1 MGAGT
6 SPADGTHTDGPAGR
20 TGTSGTAGEPGE
32 ARGSEEA
39 RVPQEAGAR
48 GGPGQHGES
57 EASGAF
63 VADGA
68 SVADG
73 AGGAAVVTEGSG
85 STLEPSRRFS
95 LTRDTAR
102 PEGGGRAAPGDA
114 PAPARQWP
122 LLTVLCTAGLGLLIV
137 GTDPFAQ
144 AFRIG
149 AMLMGVALLAGAVLR
164 WVVPSVGMLAV
175 RSRFTDLVT
184 YGLMGTL
191 IVLLALMAQPQP
203 WLKVPFLQDVVHFTI
218 R

>member
-6 SPADGTHTDGPAGR
+6 SPADGTHAAGPAAEAQGPEEDVVSEG
-20 TGTSGTAGEPGE
+20 TGEAVAAQEPGKAEATGEPVAEAPGEPVAEAEGATAGG
-32 ARGSEEA
+32 
-39 RVPQEAGAR
+39 
-48 GGPGQHGES
+48 
-57 EASGAF
+57 
-63 VADGA
+63 
-68 SVADG
+68 G
-73 AGGAAVVTEGSG
+73 AGG
-85 STLEPSRRFS
+85 STWAPSRRFS

-137 GTDPFAQ
+137 GTNAFDQ
-144 AFRIG
+144 AFRVG
-149 AMLMGVALLAGAVLR
+149 AILMGVALLAGAVLR

-184 YGLMGTL
+184 YGLMGAL
-191 IVLLALMAQPQP
+191 IVLLAMMAQPDP
-203 WLKVPFLQDVVHFTI
+203 WLRVPILQDVVHFTI

>member
-6 SPADGTHTDGPAGR
+6 SPADGTR
-20 TGTSGTAGEPGE
+20 TGGPAGEPGTSAKAGEPE
-32 ARGSEEA
+32 AA
-39 RVPQEAGAR
+39 REAGAP
-48 GGPGQHGES
+48 GGPGDHEEAEALGAPVGE
-57 EASGAF
+57 ET
-63 VADGA
+63 DGA
-68 SVADG
+68 AAA
-73 AGGAAVVTEGSG
+73 AGGSG
-85 STLEPSRRFS
+85 SAREPSRRFS

-137 GTDPFAQ
+137 GTDPFAD

-164 WVVPSVGMLAV
+164 WAVPSVGMLAV

-191 IVLLALMAQPQP
+191 IVLLALMAQPEP
-203 WLKVPFLQDVVHFTI
+203 WLKVPFLQDVVRFTI

>member
-6 SPADGTHTDGPAGR
+6 SPADGTHTDRRHEDGTHAKGPA
-20 TGTSGTAGEPGE
+20 
-32 ARGSEEA
+32 EEA
-39 RVPQEAGAR
+39 GTPEEAGAPVTVR
-48 GGPGQHGES
+48 T
-57 EASGAF
+57 
-63 VADGA
+63 DGA
-68 SVADG
+68 DEVDG
-73 AGGAAVVTEGSG
+73 AAEAAGGSG
-85 STLEPSRRFS
+85 STGEPSRRFS

-137 GTDPFAQ
+137 GTDPFDQ

-149 AMLMGVALLAGAVLR
+149 VMLMGIALLAGAVLR

-184 YGLMGTL
+184 YALMGAL
-191 IVLLALMAQPQP
+191 IVLLAMMAQPSP
-203 WLKVPFLQDVVHFTI
+203 WLNVPFLQDVIRFTV

>member
-6 SPADGTHTDGPAGR
+6 SPADPSCVDAASAGDGASGGTGGGAPGGGAPGKDDGDDARAGD
-20 TGTSGTAGEPGE
+20 A
-32 ARGSEEA
+32 A
-39 RVPQEAGAR
+39 EAGAAVD
-48 GGPGQHGES
+48 ET
-57 EASGAF
+57 
-63 VADGA
+63 DGA
-68 SVADG
+68 DEADEDPTG
-73 AGGAAVVTEGSG
+73 RPDAERDAAES
-85 STLEPSRRFS
+85 SRRFPS

-137 GTDPFAQ
+137 GTDPFDQ

-149 AMLMGVALLAGAVLR
+149 VMLMGIALLAGAVLR

-184 YGLMGTL
+184 YATMGTL
-191 IVLLALMAQPQP
+191 MVLLALMAQPEP
-203 WLKVPFLQDVVHFTI
+203 WLDVPVLQDVVHFTI

>member
-6 SPADGTHTDGPAGR
+6 SPADGTHAGGPAE
-20 TGTSGTAGEPGE
+20 EPGPSDR
-32 ARGSEEA
+32 A
-39 RVPQEAGAR
+39 
-48 GGPGQHGES
+48 GGPGEVRVAGEAGTPGGS
-57 EASGAF
+57 GTHEEAEVTGAP
-63 VADGA
+63 VGEEADGA
-68 SVADG
+68 AAA
-73 AGGAAVVTEGSG
+73 AGGSG
-85 STLEPSRRFS
+85 SAGEPSRRFS

-137 GTDPFAQ
+137 GTDPFAD

-149 AMLMGVALLAGAVLR
+149 AILMGVALLAGAVLR
-164 WVVPSVGMLAV
+164 WAVPSVGMLAV

-191 IVLLALMAQPQP
+191 IVLLALMAQPKP
-203 WLKVPFLQDVVHFTI
+203 WLRVPFLQDVVHFTI